1 VKLVGTFEGNYSMK
15 LNRIVEGEARRKIDM
30 SLRKV
35 GRNLSMVKEN
45 PTAENVLV
53 TPETCE
59 SEGSVC
65 CSQVLEYSLA
75 IPLN

>member
-1 VKLVGTFEGNYSMK
+1 MK
-15 LNRIVEGEARRKIDM
+15 FDRIVNGEMRPKIDM

-35 GRNLSMVKEN
+35 KRNLSMVKEN

-59 SEGSVC
+59 SEGSVS
-65 CSQVLEYSLA
+65 CSQVLEYS
-75 IPLN
+75 PPVPSN

>member
-1 VKLVGTFEGNYSMK
+1 VEPAETFEENYCMK
-15 LNRIVEGEARRKIDM
+15 LNRIVDGEMRPKIDM

-35 GRNLSMVKEN
+35 KRNLSIVKEN
-45 PTAENVLV
+45 PTANNVLV